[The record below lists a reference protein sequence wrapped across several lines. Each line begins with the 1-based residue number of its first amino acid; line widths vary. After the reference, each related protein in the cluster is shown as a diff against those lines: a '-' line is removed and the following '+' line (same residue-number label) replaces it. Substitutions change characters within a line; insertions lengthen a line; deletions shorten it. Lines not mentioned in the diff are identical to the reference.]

1 MSEQQTVIGF
11 DGLVEFGEYL
21 NMLHD
26 TDYTFEME
34 DAAGCMVDCSL
45 DDVIRRFQSFCSSD
59 AERFKVGISYVDYR
73 AGTMG
78 HTDKEFRRRKQ

>member
-1 MSEQQTVIGF
+1 MSEKNTVIGY
-11 DGLVEFGEYL
+11 DGLIEFGDYL
-21 NMLHD
+21 NRLHD

-34 DAAGCMVDCSL
+34 DKDGRMADCSL
-45 DDVIRRFQSFCSSD
+45 DDVIQRFQSYCGSD
-59 AERFKVGISYVDYR
+59 TERFRVRISYLDYR